1 MHDSFLWDSQ
11 HTFFCL
17 YYLKQHSQLELET
30 IKPLSHL
37 SHTIRN
43 AYLIMYMNTHTC
55 IHKRKWKRLLAEKRK
70 NIKEVG
76 AWQEQNQ
83 AKYCRND
90 TVPDID
96 DTVKTD
102 T

>member
-1 MHDSFLWDSQ
+1 
-11 HTFFCL
+11 
-17 YYLKQHSQLELET
+17 
-30 IKPLSHL
+30 
-37 SHTIRN
+37 
-43 AYLIMYMNTHTC
+43 MYMNTHTC